1 MLESALRAAAHV
13 PFVGGRVKA
22 YLGARKQAT
31 LDTVF
36 RSLTRVQ
43 NFSLAFELTKGV
55 EGAIV
60 ECGVGSGVSLA
71 MLALLRKVHA
81 PDKRIFAFD
90 TFRSFPP
97 GYVQNQDPNPRDML
111 PVVRRNLATADV
123 DAGTVTFVQGPF
135 TETLSR
141 GFPHGPI
148 SILHIDVDVGRSFT
162 EVLAALWDHVASG
175 GVVIFDEYHA
185 ASLKAWPDSKPA
197 IDAFL
202 AGKQFTVVDGPGLTR
217 FMVRKQ

>member
-1 MLESALRAAAHV
+1 MRRREWRLLGHAGAAAEGACARQADLRLRHV
-13 PFVGGRVKA
+13 PELPARLCPEPGPEPAGHAAGG
-22 YLGARKQAT
+22 
-31 LDTVF
+31 
-36 RSLTRVQ
+36 
-43 NFSLAFELTKGV
+43 
-55 EGAIV
+55 
-60 ECGVGSGVSLA
+60 
-71 MLALLRKVHA
+71 
-81 PDKRIFAFD
+81 
-90 TFRSFPP
+90 PP
-97 GYVQNQDPNPRDML
+97 QSRDRGRRRRHGH
-111 PVVRRNLATADV
+111 VR
-123 DAGTVTFVQGPF
+123 QGPF